1 MGPPDRKRRFAE
13 MYLAH
18 YADVLGCIRRRTDS
32 PHDAATTDR
41 PAAAARPRTAWRTCR
56 AALSRHRVFAV
67 VLAFAAAVRVITM
80 LGYRP
85 AQLYWYDSFTYP
97 ETAIRMTP
105 SGAFHPIGYPLLL
118 RLLWPFHS
126 VELIV
131 AVQHAMGLATGVLG
145 YALLRRRSLPGWAA
159 ALATTPQLLGAAFLR
174 LEHSVLSDTQF
185 IFLIVAGVTVLMWS
199 PRLTARAATAAG
211 LLFALAA
218 LTRTIALPLLLL
230 VLGVLAVRRVGWRP
244 LAAATLAGTLPLA
257 GYAAWYR
264 AEHGEFALTGAD
276 GVALWARTMTFADC
290 SVIKPPPR
298 LAPLCPNGTV
308 VDAASEYVWAPTASL
323 NLLPGGRYA
332 NNDLARDFAVRAILA
347 QPFDYVRDVLRDTSI
362 AFAWTPIP
370 HPKRVTPAYG
380 FSEGTWPFPRQPL
393 IDRMKREY
401 DPDIRPLYSVRPYST
416 FLVAYQY
423 PTHLRGPLLAALLLA
438 GAAGAVLRRRTALLP
453 WVVAMGLLVGP
464 VAVLDF
470 DHRYV
475 LPVYPLASL
484 AAALALHALL
494 PGRRRTRRQ
503 EIPRAASTPS
513 ATAPRPTTYRA
524 PFGRISGWF
533 GCFRWFRRWRA
544 G

>member
-1 MGPPDRKRRFAE
+1 M
-13 MYLAH
+13 L
-18 YADVLGCIRRRTDS
+18 
-32 PHDAATTDR
+32 TTDL
-41 PAAAARPRTAWRTCR
+41 AAAAPRHRPALRTAV
-56 AALSRHRVFAV
+56 SRHRVFLA
-67 VLAFAAAVRVITM
+67 VLAFATAIRVITM

-85 AQLYWYDSFTYP
+85 AQLYWYDSFTYL

-126 VELIV
+126 VQLVV
-131 AVQHAMGLATGVLG
+131 AVQHAMGLAIGVLI
-145 YALLRRRSLPGWAA
+145 YALLRRRCLPGWAA

-185 IFLIVAGVTVLMWS
+185 MLLVVAGVTVLMWQ
-199 PRLTARAATAAG
+199 PRPTPRAAAVAG

-230 VLGVLAVRRVGWRP
+230 VFLVLALRRAGWRP
-244 LAAATLAGTLPLA
+244 LLALALAAAVPLA
-257 GYAAWYR
+257 GYAAWFR
-264 AEHGEFALTGAD
+264 AEHGRFALSGAD

-290 SVIKPPPR
+290 SVIKPPPD

-308 VDAASEYVWAPTASL
+308 LDAASEYVWAPTASI

-332 NNDLARDFAVRAILA
+332 NNDRARAFAIRAILA
-347 QPFDYVRDVLRDTSI
+347 QPVDYLRDVARDTAI
-362 AFAWTPIP
+362 AFAWTPIA
-370 HPKRVTPAYG
+370 HPRRVTPAYG
-380 FSEGTWPFPRQPL
+380 FSERPSAFPDQPL
-393 IDRMKREY
+393 IERMRREY
-401 DPDIRPLYSVRPYST
+401 APDIRPLRPVRPYST

-438 GAAGAVLRRRTALLP
+438 GAAGSLRRGRAALLP
-453 WVVAMGLLVGP
+453 WAVAVGLLVGP

-494 PGRRRTRRQ
+494 TGRRRR
-503 EIPRAASTPS
+503 
-513 ATAPRPTTYRA
+513 ATAARSR
-524 PFGRISGWF
+524 
-533 GCFRWFRRWRA
+533 
-544 G
+544 